1 MGAEE
6 TASIERQLI
15 RKTAIDYL
23 LYFPTKV
30 IAGTIGLI
38 SVAILSKFF
47 TPAEFGHYVLALNLL
62 TLLAMVTSIGLR
74 GSIIRLSPQYEAS
87 GQLAELA
94 ATLALAGTA
103 LTVLVLAVTAVVL
116 WLLRSSISVDLYH
129 LLWLA
134 LLGVPLMTVFAVITN
149 VYRIQGHAASYCA
162 LDLWRVLGGLFV
174 GLWLARS
181 WGLGVAG
188 LLLGLIAVL
197 AVANVWH
204 LIRYFTQSINLIG
217 SLMVSIPILK
227 DIVAFNGPILGLNL
241 ASNVLAVSDR
251 YLMEAF
257 LSSYAVG
264 IYSASYTLADGMLRL
279 VATTFMLTVGPI
291 IVTTWEKHGQD
302 LAYRFIERLFRY
314 YVLLAT
320 PVLVGLILLRREAIS
335 ILTTPDYVPGSAA
348 IIWVGIALFF
358 HGYTLV
364 IGSVFDM
371 TKKTMIPFINFMIAG
386 IFSVIANVVLLPRFG
401 YIAAA
406 WTTCAAYGLLLVL
419 SVISCRRIVR
429 LKVIGDYAWKVP
441 VAAAVMGLA
450 VISLKSDLVSSL
462 FGLAAVTM
470 LGMVVYGIVV
480 LLLGTLSE
488 DELDSLRQ
496 LVSALLR
503 RARRSKSQIGVQ
515 SVTEPKP
522 GSSYEQG

>member
-1 MGAEE
+1 MRAEE
-6 TASIERQLI
+6 TALTERRLI
-15 RKTAIDYL
+15 QRTAIDYL

-30 IAGTIGLI
+30 ISGTIGLI

-47 TPAEFGHYVLALNLL
+47 TPAQYGHYILAFNLL
-62 TLLAMVTSIGLR
+62 TFLSMVTSLALR

-94 ATLALAGTA
+94 ATLTLAGTA
-103 LTVLVLAVTAVVL
+103 LTVLVLAVAAVAL
-116 WLLRSSISVDLYH
+116 WLLRGSLPADLYH

-134 LLGVPLMTVFAVITN
+134 LLGVPLLTVFAVITN
-149 VYRIQGHAASYCA
+149 VYRIQGQAASYCA
-162 LDLWRVLGGLFV
+162 LDLWRVLGGLSI

-188 LLLGLIAVL
+188 LLLGLIAAL
-197 AVANVWH
+197 AVAISWH
-204 LIRYFTQSINLIG
+204 LIRYLTQPISLSG
-217 SLMVSIPILK
+217 SLTFSIPILK
-227 DIVAFNGPILGLNL
+227 DIVAFNGPILGHNL
-241 ASNVLAVSDR
+241 ASNVLSVSDR

-264 IYSASYTLADGMLRL
+264 IYSASYTLADGTLRL
-279 VATTFMLTVGPI
+279 IATTFMLTVGPI

-320 PVLVGLILLRREAIS
+320 PALVGLILLRREAIS
-335 ILTTPDYVPGSAA
+335 ILTTPDYIPGSAA

-371 TKKTMIPFINFMIAG
+371 TKKTMIPFVNFMIAG

-406 WTTCAAYGLLLVL
+406 WTTCAAYGLLLAL

-441 VAAAVMGLA
+441 VAAVVMGLA
-450 VISLKSDLVSSL
+450 VISLKSHLLSSL
-462 FGLAAVTM
+462 FGLAAVVM
-470 LGMVVYGIVV
+470 LGMVVYGVVV
-480 LLLGTLSE
+480 LVLGTLSE
-488 DELDSLRQ
+488 DELYSLRQ

-503 RARRSKSQIGVQ
+503 RVRRSKSQIGVQ
-515 SVTEPKP
+515 SMSEPKQ
-522 GSSYEQG
+522 GSSYE